1 MNISIVGGGTA
12 GWIAA
17 YFICKDQPGKHNITV
32 IESSK
37 IGIIGA
43 GEGSTGTML
52 DLLNGSFF
60 PFKIDINSFLKDVD
74 GTLKMGI
81 YHQNWSGDGSGYFAP
96 LDASPTMFN
105 YNDYIFKHVLSKY
118 GKDKMHV
125 SSMIGFQFE
134 NKNYSQPHAFHFDGH
149 KVGQFFKKLCEKDGV
164 KVIDAVVKDVITD
177 NGTVKQLVLDNND
190 IITSDFFIDCTGFSR
205 ILMKKL
211 GVNWTSYQEYLPVNT
226 AMPFLLDYEE
236 NEEIIPMTTATALD
250 AGWMWTIPLTT
261 RKGCG
266 YVFDSNYITKEQ
278 AQLEVETYLGKKIKP
293 IKFIHFDSGTSEKF
307 WKRNVLCLG
316 LSSAFVEP
324 LEATSI
330 HSTIIQ
336 LLIFV
341 KEYLH
346 NNIEDTLCQENQD
359 LYNEKISKLFE
370 SFIDFISFHYQG
382 GRHDTLF
389 WKDIQNKNKCTPR
402 AKKYYAKCKT
412 KISSFLEIN
421 GIIGSPAAGLWNW
434 IAAGLNI
441 ITPGQAKL
449 ELDNSNLTDI
459 ADSDYQRFIEQQ
471 STRKYITYL

>member
-1 MNISIVGGGTA
+1 MNIAIVGGGTA

-17 YFICKDQPGKHNITV
+17 YFIVKDRPGKHNITV

-60 PFKIDINSFLKDVD
+60 PYTVDIPSFLKEVD

-81 YHQNWSGDGSGYFAP
+81 YHQNWTGDGSGYFAP

-105 YNDYIFKHVLSKY
+105 YNDYIFKHVFSKF
-118 GKDKMHV
+118 GKERMHIA
-125 SSMIGFQFE
+125 STIGLQFE
-134 NKNYSQPHAFHFDGH
+134 KNECSQPHAFHFDGR
-149 KVGQFFKKLCEKDGV
+149 KVGQFFKKICEKDGV
-164 KVIDAVVKDVITD
+164 KVIDAVVKDV
-177 NGTVKQLVLDNND
+177 TVDSNKIEKIILDND
-190 IITSDFFIDCTGFSR
+190 AVIEADFFIDCTGFSR

-211 GVNWTSYQEYLPVNT
+211 GVEWVSYKKYLPVNT
-226 AMPFLLDYEE
+226 AMPFLLDYETDE
-236 NEEIIPMTTATALD
+236 KMSPMTTATALD
-250 AGWMWTIPLTT
+250 AGWMWNIPLTT

-266 YVFDSNYITKEQ
+266 YVFDSNYISKKQ
-278 AQLEVETYLGKKIKP
+278 AQSEVEEYLGKKIKP
-293 IKFIHFDSGTSEKF
+293 IKFIDFDSGISEKF
-307 WKRNVLCLG
+307 WKNNVLCLG

-341 KEYLH
+341 KEYLY
-346 NNIEDTLCQENQD
+346 NDINTTLSQENED
-359 LYNEKISKLFE
+359 LYNEKISILFE
-370 SFIDFISFHYQG
+370 STVDFISFHYQG
-382 GRHDTLF
+382 NRSDTPF
-389 WKDIQNKNKCTPR
+389 WRDIRQQNKCTPK
-402 AKKYYAKCKT
+402 ANKFYKKSKN

-434 IAAGLNI
+434 IAAGLGI
-441 ITPGQAKL
+441 ITPEQAAD
-449 ELDNSNLTDI
+449 ELKNSNLTDI
-459 ADSDYQRFIEQQ
+459 ACEDYIKFIDQPL
-471 STRKYITYL
+471 SKKYITYL